1 MLEDKEIQE
10 ARALIDRLP
19 DTYAKATSSR
29 LFRLFRIIGAEFAQ
43 VRDALTTTE
52 AYRDVDQA
60 TGATLDRLG
69 ANVGQDRGQVSD
81 YTYRGLI
88 KGKIARNLSPGD
100 VDSIKGIVSVM
111 LSIPV
116 SEVSVTPY
124 WRRVEQEPAAVEIAA
139 PLHALAQYQLPPE
152 RWASIMQLIVAAGV
166 RASVLLRGTFQFAS
180 LPAESQYAV
189 DKGFADLE
197 QTIGGRLGAYY
208 DAPTPEL
215 PIKTR

>member
-1 MLEDKEIQE
+1 MLDKELQE
-10 ARALIDRLP
+10 ARELINRLP
-19 DTYAKATSSR
+19 DTYAKETSSR
-29 LFRLFRIIGAEFAQ
+29 LFKFFRVLGAEFAE

-52 AYRDVDQA
+52 EYRDIDRA
-60 TGATLDRLG
+60 AGETLDRIG
-69 ANVGQDRGQVSD
+69 SNVEQERGQVSD

-100 VDSIKGIVSVM
+100 ADSIKGIVSVM
-111 LSIPV
+111 LSVPV

-152 RWASIMQLIVAAGV
+152 RWAAIMQLIVAAGV
-166 RASVLLRGTFQFAS
+166 RASVLLRGTFQFSS
-180 LPAESQYAV
+180 LPAESQYAA

-197 QTIGGRLGAYY
+197 QTTGGRLGAYY

-215 PIKTR
+215 PIKR